1 MSEEKAFKTLVIEDY
16 KDSVNS
22 YLRNGCTEF
31 HRGVTI
37 GVEHVLKQL
46 GVTPFEKV
54 RIYNEIW
61 QPWHDEVKNDPNV
74 KKHFRIENNTFSDIS
89 KPIFEECNCDECEA
103 RRKEI
108 RGQNIKK

>member
-1 MSEEKAFKTLVIEDY
+1 MGEEKTCKNIVIEEY
-16 KDSVNS
+16 KDSVNL

-31 HRGVTI
+31 HRGLSQGI
-37 GVEHVLKQL
+37 ECILKRL
-46 GVTPFEKV
+46 GATPSEIV
-54 RIYNEIW
+54 RLYNEIW
-61 QPWHDEVKNDPNV
+61 LPWHDEVKNDPKV